1 MRLGAGGK
9 RGDLLVPHVDPLDL
23 SLAADRIREAV
34 EAIADDSI
42 NSLDAGAR
50 HRLGKLICNRRHV
63 RLPLS
68 RWTCA
73 CGGPPIPSA
82 RPFLPKL
89 FLDCACRRAAPDP
102 IGTERGTHDRPS
114 LA

>member
-73 CGGPPIPSA
+73 CGERAAFFAEIVLGL
-82 RPFLPKL
+82 R
-89 FLDCACRRAAPDP
+89 CRRAAPDP
-102 IGTERGTHDRPS
+102 FGTERGTHDRPS